1 MGIFVVLY
9 VITIILIAEKDRR
22 EVKINRKLLV
32 CGIIASIFYMIYEYI
47 IDANSIY
54 WSAIYLEIHAI
65 LLAIDTFILKRYAKD
80 SYIIKIIMLLNII
93 LAFTKLE
100 ITIYTIIMSI
110 VAILINLLILQ
121 LKKKKN
127 GNKKIKLDEIPI
139 GFFIG
144 ASNVIV
150 LFMIFFISN
159 YCIE

>member
-1 MGIFVVLY
+1 MGIFVLLY

-32 CGIIASIFYMIYEYI
+32 CGIIASIAYMIYEYI
-47 IDANSIY
+47 IDSSSIY
-54 WSAIYLEIHAI
+54 LSAIYLEIHAI

-110 VAILINLLILQ
+110 VAILIYLLILQ

-159 YCIE
+159 YCIK